1 MATAFADV
9 APVTPPP
16 LFARVMGSRFD
27 RLPPMVRQLHSG
39 AGTAV
44 GAAEVVRGCHPLARM
59 VAALFGFPPAGSHRL
74 RVSFATDAAGECWT
88 RAFGRHRFS
97 SRLGQQGAALV
108 ERFGPLRFA
117 FDLISED
124 AGLRMAMTGWSCAG
138 VPMPMRLAP
147 RTLAREWQQDGRFH
161 FAVALALPLVGDVVA
176 YSGWLR
182 PE

>member
-1 MATAFADV
+1 
-9 APVTPPP
+9 
-16 LFARVMGSRFD
+16 MGPRFD
-27 RLPPMVRQLHSG
+27 RLPPAVRRLHSG
-39 AGTAV
+39 AGSAV
-44 GAAEVVRGCHPLARM
+44 GAAEVVRGRHPLARM

-74 RVSFATDAAGECWT
+74 LVTFATDANGERWT

-97 SRLGQQGAALV
+97 SRLDKRGTALV

-117 FDLISED
+117 FDLVSED

-161 FAVALALPLVGDVVA
+161 FAVALALPLIGDVVA

-182 PE
+182 PD